1 MAAAL
6 DELERAA
13 GLADKDAV
21 AIPNPLLVVPKLTY
35 STMAF
40 GSKRQ
45 PWRIRL
51 RLTLRRTTTTTN
63 NNNNANVVVLDQIA
77 CLTVNFVQDTHAFR
91 TAVALLT

>member
-35 STMAF
+35 ST
-40 GSKRQ
+40 
-45 PWRIRL
+45 
-51 RLTLRRTTTTTN
+51 
-63 NNNNANVVVLDQIA
+63 
-77 CLTVNFVQDTHAFR
+77 VQW
-91 TAVALLT
+91 LLGASDNLGGYDYD